1 MQRLMA
7 KFLSVITMCFFSVS
21 VAAAAG
27 DPCFDVGVEGT
38 CRFFAD
44 AVVQDEAARG
54 LIKVAMKS
62 DVRKDTQSG
71 YYELKGDLK
80 KSEADNTYIY
90 LDSDEKS
97 HVFHFNSLKLP
108 LGIVEKERGSIRENI
123 CKMYGGQS
131 ANNSKVCYMDDPVEG
146 TDSGWLYSD
155 LKQFGMHPEWVPEK
169 EQQVIGNQKTVIRA
183 HYEFLPEFD
192 ADDFDADEW
201 EFSYNGHEV
210 INPNVFADLQIK
222 DLISV
227 KDYLADYTILRF
239 AMSGLAV
246 NNFSCA
252 SSTIKV
258 KKGRS
263 SSDDFLPCSVT
274 YHDVDRNMNISE
286 NIGFVFDDAADTKKK
301 TVQAGNA
308 MLACAA
314 SGGSASEKGVCAG
327 FDEQMCDL
335 LRKNNDVDVEWNLDK
350 GGCVLKAQEKYN
362 RNQKIKNMAVAAVG
376 VAVGI
381 LTIPATGGGSAMAVV
396 AIIGGVAT
404 AIGTVTSVTANVIM
418 DSRFSAALLGANKCL
433 ITECGGIKHSVDP
446 SVVQV
451 AWPNSCACASEA
463 VQELA
468 KAMIE
473 YEGKFTEQDAET
485 ALFLIEALISA
496 EAGTMYP
503 VCLQEIAEGA
513 DKSGWQNVAKIG
525 DAVALVGVV
534 LSVPTWF
541 SRAASSAKTVG
552 DTLTKK
558 FNTSANNARKVL
570 ETVGKTTKITRIADK
585 MRSTANTAV
594 LGLESL
600 LSKASGTGKRF
611 NEFADKLLTADSG
624 KNLVQVWAKVC
635 PSTTFPCDATLTN
648 FVADFDNMC
657 GVM

>member
-1 MQRLMA
+1 MQRIMA

-27 DPCFDVGVEGT
+27 NPCFDVGVGGT
-38 CRFFAD
+38 CQLFAD

-62 DVRKDTQSG
+62 DVRDAQSD
-71 YYELKGDLK
+71 YYELMGNLT
-80 KSEADNTYIY
+80 KSAADNHYIY
-90 LDSDEKS
+90 LDSDGKS
-97 HVFHFNSLKLP
+97 HVFEFKSFDLP
-108 LGIVEKERGSIRENI
+108 AGAVDRERTSVRTAI

-131 ANNSKVCYMDDPVEG
+131 AADSGVCYMNTEL
-146 TDSGWLYSD
+146 SGVQSAHLWND
-155 LKQFGMHPEWVPEK
+155 LKQFGMYPEWVPEK
-169 EQQVIGNQKTVIRA
+169 EQQVVGNQKTVVRA
-183 HYEFLPEFD
+183 HYRFVSEFD
-192 ADDFDADEW
+192 ADDFDADDW
-201 EFSYNGHEV
+201 TFSYNGHEV

-258 KKGRS
+258 RNGMLS
-263 SSDDFLPCSVT
+263 LDDFLPCSVT
-274 YHDVDRNMNISE
+274 YHDVDRNMNISV

-301 TVQAGNA
+301 TVQAGSA

-327 FDEQMCDL
+327 FDEQMCEL
-335 LRKNNDVDVEWNLDK
+335 LRTKNGVDVEWNLDK

-362 RNQKIKNMAVAAVG
+362 SGQTIKNMTVATVG
-376 VAVGI
+376 VAVGV

-404 AIGTVTSVTANVIM
+404 AIGMVTSVTANLIM

-433 ITECGGIKHSVDP
+433 IAECGGIKHSVDP
-446 SVVQV
+446 NVVQV
-451 AWPNSCACASEA
+451 VRPNSCACAREA
-463 VQELA
+463 VQGLA
-468 KAMIE
+468 KAMVE
-473 YEGKFTEQDAET
+473 YEGVFTEQDAET

-496 EAGTMYP
+496 DAGTLYP
-503 VCLQEIAEGA
+503 VCLREIADGA

-541 SRAASSAKTVG
+541 SHAASSAKTVG
-552 DTLTKK
+552 DTLTNK
-558 FNTSANNARKVL
+558 FNTSANNAQNVL
-570 ETVGKTTKITRIADK
+570 KTVGQTTKITKIADK

-594 LGLESL
+594 LGLERL
-600 LSKASGTGKRF
+600 LSKVSGTGKKL
-611 NEFADKLLTADSG
+611 NEFTDRLLTADSG
-624 KNLVQVWAKVC
+624 KNLVQVWADVC
-635 PSTTFPCDATLTN
+635 PSTTFPCDATLTK